1 VNNFVPLKLASIK
14 EHACTL
20 AVYPSLLAMLT
31 SNSNYTIFA
40 DDQGLP
46 FMIDI
51 SEPDFITQAEQ
62 DEIIALSQNT
72 SFYLYTR

>member
-1 VNNFVPLKLASIK
+1 
-14 EHACTL
+14 
-20 AVYPSLLAMLT
+20 MLI

-46 FMIDI
+46 FVIDI
-51 SEPDFITQAEQ
+51 SEPDFITQADE
-62 DEIIALSQNT
+62 DEIIAVSLNT